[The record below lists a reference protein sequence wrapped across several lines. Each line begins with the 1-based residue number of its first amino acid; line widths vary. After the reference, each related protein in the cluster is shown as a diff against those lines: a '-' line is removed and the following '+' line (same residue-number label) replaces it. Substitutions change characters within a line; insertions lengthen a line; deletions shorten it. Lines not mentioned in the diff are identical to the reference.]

1 LKVIIVG
8 AGEVGYHIASKLSRE
23 NKDVVL
29 VDQNAERLRFVNDT
43 LDVQTLH
50 GSGASPT
57 LLHEAGVEAA
67 DMVVAVTDSDETN
80 LIACLMSRLLSPG
93 TMRVARIRNQDF
105 FKIKGII
112 TDSLLGL
119 SLAINPESEVVKT
132 ILRLLEVPGSVDVAD
147 FADGRVRLVG
157 LQVRDDSPLIGL
169 TLAELRQKDPHRHI
183 LVGAIY
189 RGNSVIIPRGN
200 TRLEP
205 RDLVYVPTR
214 PEEVG
219 EVLHFFGL
227 PLAPVRHVFIVGG
240 GQVGSHL
247 AQALEKKGLSVRLI
261 ERDPATCQTLSEVLD
276 KTIVIRGDGTDPEL
290 LREENVGEAD
300 YFIALT
306 NDEEENILSCL
317 QARQLGT
324 RQVITRINKFHYIPL
339 VSAIGLETIVSSRL
353 SAISAILQHIRQ
365 GKVLSVAALKGED
378 AEALEFIALESS
390 DIVGKAIQNINI
402 PSQVLIAAIFREGE
416 VIIPRGDTV
425 LAVNDRIII
434 FARKEAIRK
443 VEKAFTVKLEY
454 F

>member
-1 LKVIIVG
+1 LKVIIIG
-8 AGEVGYHIASKLSRE
+8 AGEVGYHIANKLTME

-29 VDQNAERLRFVNDT
+29 IDQDAERLRYVNDT

-57 LLHEAGVEAA
+57 LLRAAGVEGA
-67 DMVVAVTDSDETN
+67 DMVVAVTDSDESN
-80 LIACLMSRLLSPG
+80 LVACLMSRLLSPG
-93 TMRVARIRNQDF
+93 TMRIARIRNQDF
-105 FKIKGII
+105 FKVEGIM
-112 TDSLLGL
+112 TGSVLGL
-119 SLAINPESEVVKT
+119 SLAINPEVEVVKT
-132 ILRLLEVPGSVDVAD
+132 ILRLLEVPGAVDVAD

-157 LQVRDDSPLIGL
+157 LQVRGDSELAGL
-169 TLAELRQKDPHRHI
+169 SLAELRQRDPARHI

-189 RGNSVIIPRGN
+189 RGNSVIIPHGG

-205 RDLVYVPTR
+205 GDLVYLPTR

-227 PLAPVRHVFIVGG
+227 PRSPVRHVFIVGG
-240 GQVGSHL
+240 GQVGSQL
-247 AQALEKKGLSVRLI
+247 ALALEKKGLTVRLI
-261 ERDPATCQTLSEVLD
+261 ERDAHTCQALCEVLD
-276 KTIVIRGDGTDPEL
+276 RTIVIRGDGTDPGL
-290 LREENVGEAD
+290 LREENVAEAD

-317 QARQLGT
+317 QARQLGA

-339 VSAIGLETIVSSRL
+339 VAAIGLETIVSSRL
-353 SAISAILQHIRQ
+353 SAISTILKHIRQ

-390 DIVGKAIQNINI
+390 DIVGRAIQNINI
-402 PSQVLIAAIFREGE
+402 PSQVLIAAIFREGR

-425 LAVNDRIII
+425 LNVNDRIII
-434 FARKEAIRK
+434 LSRREAIRK
-443 VEKAFTVKLEY
+443 VERAFTVKLEY